1 MIMAN
6 TTVVNSK
13 PTVSLKANRAGRVQQ
28 AVKHFFSYLP
38 LSLWSL
44 FTIFGMLWIFVTS
57 FKTNRELYKSVW
69 SLPAVMQLQNY
80 VKAWAV
86 VKMGDYFL
94 NSVLVVFVSVAIIL
108 IVSAPIAYVLTR
120 IKFFGSEFLSQFI
133 TAGMGIPY
141 PLLFIP
147 LFGMLASWGW
157 ANSLPGLIVV
167 YVALSIPFTVFLLT
181 GFFASLPVELEEAAA
196 LDGASPLQTFTT
208 VILPLASPGILTAA
222 IFNFI
227 GLWNEYMLALI
238 FITDAGK
245 RTLSL
250 GLYALQGSM
259 QYTGDWVGLFAG
271 IVIVML
277 PTALLFF
284 FLSEKM
290 ISGITLGAVK

>member
-1 MIMAN
+1 MAN
-6 TTVVNSK
+6 STVVTTK
-13 PTVSLKANRAGRVQQ
+13 PTVSQKTNRAGRVQHII
-28 AVKHFFSYLP
+28 KHFFSYLP
-38 LSLWSL
+38 LSLWTV

-57 FKTNRELYKSVW
+57 FKTNRELYGSVW
-69 SLPAVMQLQNY
+69 TLPAVIQFQNY
-80 VKAWAV
+80 IKAWSV

-94 NSVLVVFVSVAIIL
+94 NSVLVVFVSVAVIL
-108 IVSAPIAYVLTR
+108 LVSAPIAYVLSR

-147 LFGMLASWGW
+147 LFGMFAAWHW
-157 ANSLPGLIVV
+157 DNSLFGLIVV
-167 YVALSIPFTVFLLT
+167 YVSLSIPFTVFLLT

-196 LDGASPLQTFTT
+196 LDGASPFKTFTT
-208 VILPLASPGILTAA
+208 VIIPLASPGILTAA

-238 FITDAGK
+238 FITSDSK

-277 PTALLFF
+277 PTAVLFF

>member
-1 MIMAN
+1 MIMEN
-6 TTVVNSK
+6 STVDTTK
-13 PTVSLKANRAGRVQQ
+13 TTVSLKANRTGRLQQ
-28 AVKHFFSYLP
+28 IVKRFFSHLP
-38 LSLWSL
+38 LSLWSA
-44 FTIFGMLWIFVTS
+44 FTIFGMLWILVTS
-57 FKTNRELYKSVW
+57 FKTNRELYSSVW
-69 SLPAVMQLQNY
+69 TLPAVIQFQNY
-80 VKAWAV
+80 IKAWSV

-94 NSVLVVFVSVAIIL
+94 NSIFVVFVSVALIL

-147 LFGMLASWGW
+147 LFGMFAAWGW
-157 ANSLPGLIVV
+157 ANSLFGLIVV
-167 YVALSIPFTVFLLT
+167 YVSLSIPFTVFLLT

-196 LDGASPLQTFTT
+196 LDGASPFKTFTT

-227 GLWNEYMLALI
+227 GLWNEYMLALV

-277 PTALLFF
+277 PTAVLFF